1 MTFAYLPVNVG
12 FALGPTLGAIVA
24 RYSDLP
30 AIFPLAAVV
39 TLLGIGA
46 LAVARRQP
54 LERPVESPSQRTA

>member
-24 RYSDLP
+24 RTPAGLP
-30 AIFPLAAVV
+30 AIFPLAAIV
-39 TLLGIGA
+39 TAIGIGA

-54 LERPVESPSQRTA
+54 LAASP